1 MNLLEWLGDLLD
13 FINVVEH
20 WRFFVVMLVAFGAVF
35 LACNFMPAG
44 GLRTFLVAGAIIT
57 GLITGIVWERS
68 S

>member
-20 WRFFVVMLVAFGAVF
+20 WRFFVVMLVAVGAAC
-35 LACNFMPAG
+35 LAYNFMPAG
-44 GLRTFLVAGAIIT
+44 GLRTFLVAGSIII
-57 GLITGIVWERS
+57 GIITGIVWERS

>member
-1 MNLLEWLGDLLD
+1 
-13 FINVVEH
+13 
-20 WRFFVVMLVAFGAVF
+20 MLVAFGAVF
-35 LACNFMPAG
+35 LAYNFMPAG